1 MRKIGCSIQQRLF
14 VGKKWKVSITMI
26 KQDSEI
32 CINIIFYTSD
42 LLHLTHTVYG
52 MPNLLCKCVW
62 ACTGTILHVS
72 EEDL

>member
-1 MRKIGCSIQQRLF
+1 
-14 VGKKWKVSITMI
+14 MI

-32 CINIIFYTSD
+32 YINIIFYTSD

-62 ACTGTILHVS
+62 ARTGTILHVS
-72 EEDL
+72 WEDL